1 MRNLRQIFVLA
12 ALTAMPFMAMAQGEW
27 EVPGQ
32 GRTDEVKRE
41 RRPLFDISKKVTEAK
56 YLEGAVPVI
65 DGKVVFTLDE
75 DVANKSAQEIY
86 DIVYATLERL
96 TKGENQF
103 EESHIALVNKKEH
116 VIAAKFREWL
126 VFKST
131 ALALDRTVFG
141 YTIIANCTDGHLNL
155 TLSRINYAYELDRGD
170 SEGLITSA
178 EEWITDENALNKAK
192 TKLRRHSGKF
202 RRKTI
207 DRKDEIFQTII
218 DSLKK

>member
-1 MRNLRQIFVLA
+1 MLKRRLYTLLYSLLAVLSA
-12 ALTAMPFMAMAQGEW
+12 
-27 EVPGQ
+27 
-32 GRTDEVKRE
+32 
-41 RRPLFDISKKVTEAK
+41 
-56 YLEGAVPVI
+56 
-65 DGKVVFTLDE
+65 
-75 DVANKSAQEIY
+75 SAQF
-86 DIVYATLERL
+86 D
-96 TKGENQF
+96 
-103 EESHIALVNKKEH
+103 ESHIALVNKKEH